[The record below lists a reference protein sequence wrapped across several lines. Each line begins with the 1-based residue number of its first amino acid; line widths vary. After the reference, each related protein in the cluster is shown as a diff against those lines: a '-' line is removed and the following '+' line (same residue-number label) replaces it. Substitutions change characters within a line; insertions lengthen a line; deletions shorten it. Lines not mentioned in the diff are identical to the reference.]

1 MGSLIP
7 AVLREERQFARYFYG
22 QALSMVG
29 DRISFVVVPFAVLS
43 IEGAGAAEVGLVSA
57 ATLAPF
63 LVFALAGGVWADRLP
78 RQRVML
84 ASDLVR
90 FVTQALVA
98 ALLLGGVAQVWHLVV
113 LMAVFGTADAFFAP
127 AAAGLMPLI
136 VGPERLQE
144 ANALRGLIMSTGLV
158 AGPALAGGLI
168 FLVGPGGAIA
178 LDALSFAVSAAFLAR
193 LAPRAADPADV
204 PQGGFF
210 AQLREGFTEVVSRT
224 WVWSTLGA
232 LAVYHVVVLPSVFVL
247 GPVLSAQEF
256 GGAAAWSVV
265 VAAFGVGSIVGDVVA
280 LRVRIGRPLVI
291 AAAALAVASCQALII
306 GAGPTIPVIAALEA
320 VTGVAVS
327 LAFTLW
333 ETSLQAHVPQ
343 AALSRVSSYDYL
355 LTAGLMPL
363 GLAVAGPVAQ
373 TFGVRPTLYA
383 MTLLAVPVALA
394 LLAVPSIRHLHAP
407 APAEPPVA
415 AGAPVVA

>member
-1 MGSLIP
+1 MRSLLP

-29 DRISFVVVPFAVLS
+29 DRISFVIMPFAVLS
-43 IEGAGAAEVGLVSA
+43 IDGAGAADVGLVSA
-57 ATLAPF
+57 ATLVPF

-84 ASDLVR
+84 VSDLVR
-90 FVTQALVA
+90 FVSQALVA
-98 ALLLGGVAQVWHLVV
+98 ALLLAGTAQIWHLVV

-127 AAAGLMPLI
+127 AAGGLMPLI

-144 ANALRGLIMSTGLV
+144 ANALRGLVMSTGLV
-158 AGPALAGGLI
+158 AGPALAGVLI

-193 LAPRAADPADV
+193 LRPRAADPADA

-210 AQLREGFTEVVSRT
+210 AQLREGFTEVMSRT
-224 WVWSTLGA
+224 WVWSTLAA
-232 LAVYHVVVLPSVFVL
+232 LSAYHVVVLPSVFVL
-247 GPVLSAQEF
+247 GPVLSEQEF

-280 LRVRIGRPLVI
+280 LRVRFSRPLVI

-327 LAFTLW
+327 LAFTMW
-333 ETSLQAHVPQ
+333 ETSLQANVPQ
-343 AALSRVSSYDYL
+343 AALSRVTSYDYL

-373 TFGVRPTLYA
+373 EFGLRPTLYG
-383 MTLLAVPVALA
+383 MTLLGVPAALA
-394 LLAVPSIRHLHAP
+394 LLAVPAVRRMRAP
-407 APAEPPVA
+407 EAATQPVA
-415 AGAPVVA
+415 ASAPVAA

>member
-1 MGSLIP
+1 MRSLLP

-29 DRISFVVVPFAVLS
+29 DRISFVIMPFAVLS
-43 IEGAGAAEVGLVSA
+43 IDGTDAADVGLVSA
-57 ATLAPF
+57 ATLVPF

-98 ALLLGGVAQVWHLVV
+98 ALLLAGVAQVWHLVV

-127 AAAGLMPLI
+127 AAGGLMPLI

-144 ANALRGLIMSTGLV
+144 ANALRGLVMSTGLV

-168 FLVGPGGAIA
+168 LLVGPGGAIA
-178 LDALSFAVSAAFLAR
+178 LDALSFAVSAVFLAR
-193 LAPRAADPADV
+193 LTPRAVDPADA

-210 AQLREGFTEVVSRT
+210 AQLREGFAEVASRT
-224 WVWSTLGA
+224 WVWATLGA
-232 LAVYHVVVLPSVFVL
+232 LSVYHIVVLPSVFVL
-247 GPVLSAQEF
+247 GPVLSEQEF

-265 VAAFGVGSIVGDVVA
+265 VAAFGVGSIVGDVIA
-280 LRVRIGRPLVI
+280 MRVRISRPLVI

-333 ETSLQAHVPQ
+333 ETSLQANVPQ
-343 AALSRVSSYDYL
+343 AALSRVTSYDYL

-373 TFGVRPTLYA
+373 TFGLRPTLYG

-394 LLAVPSIRHLHAP
+394 LLAVPAVRRMRP
-407 APAEPPVA
+407 PEPVPQPVA
-415 AGAPVVA
+415 APVPATA

>member
-1 MGSLIP
+1 MRSLIP

-29 DRISFVVVPFAVLS
+29 DRISFVIMPFAVLS
-43 IEGAGAAEVGLVSA
+43 IPGAGAADVGLVSA
-57 ATLAPF
+57 ATLVPF

-84 ASDLVR
+84 VSDLVR
-90 FVTQALVA
+90 FVRQALVA
-98 ALLLGGVAQVWHLVV
+98 TLLLTGAAQIWHLVV

-127 AAAGLMPLI
+127 AAGGLMPLI

-144 ANALRGLIMSTGLV
+144 ANALRGLVMSTGLV

-193 LAPRAADPADV
+193 LTPRAADPADA

-224 WVWSTLGA
+224 WVWSTLA
-232 LAVYHVVVLPSVFVL
+232 VLSVYHVVVLPSVFVL

-265 VAAFGVGSIVGDVVA
+265 VAAFGVGSIVGDVIA
-280 LRVRIGRPLVI
+280 MRVRISRPLVI

-320 VTGVAVS
+320 VTGVAVA
-327 LAFTLW
+327 LAFTMW
-333 ETSLQAHVPQ
+333 ETSLQANVPQ
-343 AALSRVSSYDYL
+343 AALSRVTSYDYL

-373 TFGVRPTLYA
+373 EFGLRPTLYG
-383 MTLLAVPVALA
+383 MTLLGVLAALA
-394 LLAVPSIRHLHAP
+394 LLAVPAVRRMRAPEPVAQPVTAP
-407 APAEPPVA
+407 APVA
-415 AGAPVVA
+415 A

>member
-1 MGSLIP
+1 MRSLIP

-29 DRISFVVVPFAVLS
+29 DRISFVIMPFAVLS
-43 IEGAGAAEVGLVSA
+43 IPGADAADVGLVSA
-57 ATLAPF
+57 ATLVPF

-84 ASDLVR
+84 VSDLVR
-90 FVTQALVA
+90 FVSQAMVA
-98 ALLLGGVAQVWHLVV
+98 VLLLTGAARISHLVV

-127 AAAGLMPLI
+127 AAGGLMPLI

-144 ANALRGLIMSTGLV
+144 ANALRGLVMSTGLV

-193 LAPRAADPADV
+193 LRPRAADPADA
-204 PQGGFF
+204 PRGGFL
-210 AQLREGFTEVVSRT
+210 AQLREGFTEVMSRT
-224 WVWSTLGA
+224 WVWSTLAA
-232 LAVYHVVVLPSVFVL
+232 LSVYHVVVLPSVFVL

-265 VAAFGVGSIVGDVVA
+265 VAAFGVGSVVGDVIA

-320 VTGVAVS
+320 VTGVAVA
-327 LAFTLW
+327 LAFTMW
-333 ETSLQAHVPQ
+333 ETSLQANVPQ

-363 GLAVAGPVAQ
+363 GLAVAGPIAQ
-373 TFGVRPTLYA
+373 EIGLRPTLYG
-383 MTLLAVPVALA
+383 MTLLGVPAALA
-394 LLAVPSIRHLHAP
+394 LLAVPAVRRMRAPEPVAQPVPAP
-407 APAEPPVA
+407 APVA
-415 AGAPVVA
+415 A

>member
-1 MGSLIP
+1 MRPLLP
-7 AVLREERQFARYFYG
+7 AVLREEPQFARYFAG

-29 DRISFVVVPFAVLS
+29 DRVTFVAVPFAVLS
-43 IEGAGAAEVGLVSA
+43 IPGAGAAEVGLVGA
-57 ATLAPF
+57 AMLVPF

-78 RQRVML
+78 RHRVML
-84 ASDLVR
+84 VSDLVR
-90 FVTQALVA
+90 FATQAVAA
-98 ALLLGGVAQVWHLVV
+98 ALLLAGVAQVWHLVV

-127 AAAGLMPLI
+127 AAAGLMPL
-136 VGPERLQE
+136 VVSAERLQE
-144 ANALRGLIMSTGLV
+144 ANAMRGLVMSTGLV

-178 LDALSFAVSAAFLAR
+178 LDALSFAVSAVFLAR
-193 LAPRAADPADV
+193 LRPRAADAGSAPE
-204 PQGGFF
+204 GGFF
-210 AQLREGFTEVVSRT
+210 AQLREGFAEVMART

-232 LAVYHVVVLPSVFVL
+232 LSVYHVVVLPSVFVL
-247 GPVLSAQEF
+247 GPVLSEREF

-265 VAAFGVGSIVGDVVA
+265 VAAFGVGSIVGDLLA
-280 LRVRIGRPLVI
+280 LRVRMKRPLVV

-333 ETSLQAHVPQ
+333 ETSLQTHVPQ

-355 LTAGLMPL
+355 LTAGLMPV
-363 GLAVAGPVAQ
+363 GLAIAGPVAEA
-373 TFGVRPTLYA
+373 FGLRPTLYA
-383 MTLLAVPVALA
+383 MTLIGVPAALA
-394 LLAVPSIRHLHAP
+394 LLAVGSVRRLTAP
-407 APAEPPVA
+407 APAA
-415 AGAPVVA
+415 A

>member
-1 MGSLIP
+1 MRSLLP

-29 DRISFVVVPFAVLS
+29 DRISFVIMPFAVLS
-43 IEGAGAAEVGLVSA
+43 IDGAGAADVGLVSA
-57 ATLAPF
+57 ATLVPF

-84 ASDLVR
+84 VSDLVR
-90 FVTQALVA
+90 FVSQALVA
-98 ALLLGGVAQVWHLVV
+98 ALLLAGTAQIWHLVV

-127 AAAGLMPLI
+127 AAGGLMPLI

-144 ANALRGLIMSTGLV
+144 ANALRGLVMSTGLV

-193 LAPRAADPADV
+193 LTPRAADPADA

-224 WVWSTLGA
+224 WVWSMLATLS
-232 LAVYHVVVLPSVFVL
+232 VYHVVVLPSVFVL
-247 GPVLSAQEF
+247 GPVLSEQQF

-265 VAAFGVGSIVGDVVA
+265 VAAFGVGSIVGDVIA
-280 LRVRIGRPLVI
+280 LRVRISRPLVV

-327 LAFTLW
+327 LAFTMW
-333 ETSLQAHVPQ
+333 ETSLQANVPQ

-373 TFGVRPTLYA
+373 QFGLRPTLYT
-383 MTLLAVPVALA
+383 MTLVGVLAALA
-394 LLAVPSIRHLHAP
+394 LLAVPAVRRMRAP
-407 APAEPPVA
+407 EPVPQAVVPPAPVA
-415 AGAPVVA
+415 A

>member
-1 MGSLIP
+1 MRSLIP
-7 AVLREERQFARYFYG
+7 AVLREEPQFARYFAG

-29 DRISFVVVPFAVLS
+29 DRITFVVVPFAVLS
-43 IEGAGAAEVGLVSA
+43 IPGTDAADVGLVSA
-57 ATLAPF
+57 ATLVPF

-84 ASDLVR
+84 VSDLVR

-98 ALLLGGVAQVWHLVV
+98 GLLLSGAAQVWHLVV

-136 VGPERLQE
+136 VSPDRLQE
-144 ANALRGLIMSTGLV
+144 ANGLRGLVMSTGLV

-168 FLVGPGGAIA
+168 FLVGAGGAIA
-178 LDALSFAVSAAFLAR
+178 LDALSFAVSAVFLAR
-193 LAPRAADPADV
+193 LRPRATEAAAPE
-204 PQGGFF
+204 GGFL
-210 AQLREGFTEVVSRT
+210 AQLREGFTEVVSRS

-232 LAVYHVVVLPSVFVL
+232 LSVYHVVVLPSVYVL
-247 GPVLSAQEF
+247 GPVLAEQEF
-256 GGAAAWSVV
+256 GGATSWSIV
-265 VAAFGVGSIVGDVVA
+265 VAAFGVGSIVGDVLA
-280 LRVRIGRPLVI
+280 MRVRMKRPLVV
-291 AAAALAVASCQALII
+291 AAAALTVASCQALII
-306 GAGPTIPVIAALEA
+306 GIGPTIAVIAALEA

-327 LAFTLW
+327 LAFCLW

-343 AALSRVSSYDYL
+343 ASLSRVSSYDYL

-373 TFGVRPTLYA
+373 AVGLRPTLYA
-383 MTLLAVPVALA
+383 MTLLAVPAALA
-394 LLAVPSIRHLHAP
+394 LLAIPAVRRLP
-407 APAEPPVA
+407 APAA
-415 AGAPVVA
+415 AA